1 MRLLKK
7 FQIITLL
14 FFFFSLLFLLIGYLQ
29 VTASDSE
36 VIVNAKILEVDEVVE
51 IDGLRTQT
59 IRGEILQGELKGTV
73 YEIQVPLE
81 SKLLRSLAVGDRIK
95 VSVMDIGEEK
105 VFQFYDFA
113 RSKTYVWILVL
124 FIVLAGTFLGI
135 RGIKTLIPSFILVLL
150 IFSGIVP
157 DILGTKNSVGI
168 SLALVTFISA
178 ITAWFRLKSKL
189 LTFIVSFSTLICLLL
204 SYLLFAGFSNT
215 IYVLPFI
222 GSLAAVDDELYTQVI
237 NVLLVSIIYVPAG
250 GLINASI
257 QVSKSLVEE
266 IKGDIG
272 SSIGKIL
279 KQGLRLGQRI
289 SSGELNNLIMII
301 IGISLAG
308 TLLIKGLFDNTG
320 MWDHGWISL
329 QVLYAI
335 CAGLSFVLITPITV
349 FITSISITL
358 IQTRDRTGEQRKLRG
373 TNRLF

>member
-7 FQIITLL
+7 FQIITFL
-14 FFFFSLLFLLIGYLQ
+14 FFFISLLFLLIGYLQ

-81 SKLLRSLAVGDRIK
+81 SKLLRPLAVGDRIK

-105 VFQFYDFA
+105 AFQFYDFA

-135 RGIKTLIPSFILVLL
+135 RGIKTLIPSFILILL

-157 DILGTKNSVGI
+157 DVLGTKNSVGI
-168 SLALVTFISA
+168 SLVLVTFISA

-189 LTFIVSFSTLICLLL
+189 LTFIVSFSTFICLLI
-204 SYLLFAGFSNT
+204 SYLIFAGLSNT

-222 GSLAAVDDELYTQVI
+222 GSLAAVDDELYTQVM
-237 NVLLVSIIYVPAG
+237 NVLLVSIFYVSAG

-266 IKGDIG
+266 IKGNIG

-301 IGISLAG
+301 VGISLAG

-349 FITSISITL
+349 FITSVSITL
-358 IQTRDRTGEQRKLRG
+358 IQTRDRTGEQRKLRV